1 MSKSI
6 AFLGLGVMGA
16 PMTANL
22 VRHGFSVRAWNRTP
36 TSPGVAIAWEAG
48 ASITDTLAEAIA
60 SAEII
65 FTCVG
70 DVPDVEAVIL
80 GEEGVIRYA
89 RSGAIVVDMSTIG
102 ATAARAIGAK
112 LREKNLHF
120 LDAPVSG
127 GDIGACNGT
136 LTIMV
141 GGDEKDFT
149 ECLPCFQAMGKTI
162 RLCGS
167 IGSGQ
172 AVKLC
177 NQVLG
182 AIHMVALCEALKM
195 AEIQDLDP
203 NLVIEV
209 CKTGA
214 AGSWALE
221 NLGPKILQGQLEPA
235 FMIEHILKDLR
246 LVKETVHTSGEALPG
261 TDLAESLFQIVAA
274 LDSGQGSKQGTQ
286 AMIRAYNRIRE

>member
-1 MSKSI
+1 MSKAI

-36 TSPGVAIAWEAG
+36 TAPGVAIASQAG
-48 ASITDTLAEAIA
+48 ASITDTRAEAIA
-60 SAEII
+60 GAEII

-102 ATAARAIGAK
+102 ATAAQAIGAK
-112 LREKNLHF
+112 LREKNLRF

-127 GDIGACNGT
+127 GDIGARNGT

-182 AIHMVALCEALKM
+182 ALHMVALCEALKM
-195 AEIQDLDP
+195 AEIQELDP